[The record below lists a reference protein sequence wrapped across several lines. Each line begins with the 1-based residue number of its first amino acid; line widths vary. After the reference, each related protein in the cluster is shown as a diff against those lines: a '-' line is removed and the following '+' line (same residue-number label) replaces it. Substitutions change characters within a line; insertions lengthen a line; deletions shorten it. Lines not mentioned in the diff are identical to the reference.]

1 MPEISLFCGIR
12 VMMFYSDHNPPH
24 FTQNMVAVKHLLIFK
39 MPV

>member
-12 VMMFYSDHNPPH
+12 VMMFYSDIIRRT
-24 FTQNMVAVKHLLIFK
+24 FTRNMVAVKHLLIFK